1 STPGCHDGAVGPV
14 PEGRCRSVRGGRPP
28 WSSVARDGS
37 RPWGVVGA
45 PVEAGK
51 GRGCRPG
58 WGEGR
63 GSWGLRSGVWHWGGE
78 KCAPGSRGR
87 GEHSVPR
94 TGASREEEGGRVTA
108 PEEAPHRALRRRMSR
123 HPSGEHPSRV
133 RSHGPGG
140 RVLHSRPAPSVAVL
154 FGRPTVPSHGL

>member
-1 STPGCHDGAVGPV
+1 CCGG
-14 PEGRCRSVRGGRPP
+14 GGRP
-28 WSSVARDGS
+28 RG
-37 RPWGVVGA
+37 RGGGGGGRRRGGGVGA
-45 PVEAGK
+45 PGGGGR
-51 GRGCRPG
+51 GRGCRRG
-58 WGEGR
+58 GGGGG

-123 HPSGEHPSRV
+123 HPSGEHPSRD

-140 RVLHSRPAPSVAVL
+140 RVLHSSPAPDQK
-154 FGRPTVPSHGL
+154 

>member
-1 STPGCHDGAVGPV
+1 GGWRGAGAGGGRRGGAVG
-14 PEGRCRSVRGGRPP
+14 
-28 WSSVARDGS
+28 
-37 RPWGVVGA
+37 GA
-45 PVEAGK
+45 
-51 GRGCRPG
+51 
-58 WGEGR
+58 GR
-63 GSWGLRSGVWHWGGE
+63 GSGGCRRGGAQWGGE

-154 FGRPTVPSHGL
+154 FGRPPVPSHGLRAAPSRTALV